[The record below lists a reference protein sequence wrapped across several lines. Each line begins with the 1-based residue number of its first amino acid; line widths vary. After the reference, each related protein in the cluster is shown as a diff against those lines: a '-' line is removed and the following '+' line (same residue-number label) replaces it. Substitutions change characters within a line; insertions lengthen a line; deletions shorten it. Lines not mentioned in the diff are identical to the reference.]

1 MNREQIYKHLFD
13 KLQFIEKQYL
23 TSDNE
28 DISNIFLNELIDFHK
43 EFFKGHNKKVKY
55 FFYKHKDE
63 EKYKDYIE
71 YSSYQKDYFLDTID
85 EQFTS
90 CYIGHL
96 GNMRLEKIS
105 EINQSEK
112 LVTFNK
118 FKIYIDSLN
127 YLIYKFN

>member
-23 TSDNE
+23 GSDNE
-28 DISNIFLNELIDFHK
+28 DVSTIFLNELIDFHK
-43 EFFKGHNKKVKY
+43 EFFKVHNKKVKD
-55 FFYKHKDE
+55 FFYKYKDE
-63 EKYKDYIE
+63 EKYKDYVE
-71 YSSYQKDYFLDTID
+71 HASYQKDYFLDTID

-127 YLIYKFN
+127 YLISKFN